1 MKGGNTFRFLKYR
14 DEIKKKVVVSF
25 KTNCFDDDNNL
36 DSYFASAVEKW
47 TDSSSSEQFLTFRR
61 KISPYVLSLKLIIFH
76 QDLICRE
83 LKVFWEQLDDAC
95 LPPALDLIANLAC
108 DIREDFFNHIDDFL
122 PLVVGAIIRNAKN
135 AELLSHCF
143 NCLSHLVYF
152 LHRPMVK
159 NIQQTIKYFLP
170 VISHHSTDIP
180 RFSAECLAFLFRKF
194 HDKIGLLHIL
204 DKMIENPECLG
215 VVLVELL
222 LGVGEKV
229 HATSL
234 EVLPRLL
241 DSIFSSNCGNKQ
253 HPHLIYDDC
262 EGKNQILSSYNTT
275 SKLGISSKDLSI
287 DPKILTAVSYSL
299 SQLAKRNPS
308 AEQISYVIQH
318 LTLQCQCLSTENSQY
333 FSEYVSLLTSFLQS
347 IAQSDFMPLFEE
359 NISQI
364 LTILTNCYSSR
375 DVINLCCLFLQSTS
389 GRYNPYHFIKSV
401 IQNKTQETEG
411 RFEFLKEL
419 AKYPKFDKELSPNLI
434 HLLLDIYSQRTSN
447 SISSQS
453 FCVFDSVFRIA
464 LIKQLISDEPNTYIK
479 PLPVEITLNLL
490 IGAIKQLAD
499 DIHCSNESNIGT
511 FFSYFM
517 FVH

>member
-1 MKGGNTFRFLKYR
+1 MAHYSTFGVTYWHAMKGGNTFRFLKYR

-95 LPPALDLIANLAC
+95 LPPAL
-108 DIREDFFNHIDDFL
+108 
-122 PLVVGAIIRNAKN
+122 
-135 AELLSHCF
+135 EL
-143 NCLSHLVYF
+143 
-152 LHRPMVK
+152 
-159 NIQQTIKYFLP
+159 
-170 VISHHSTDIP
+170 
-180 RFSAECLAFLFRKF
+180 
-194 HDKIGLLHIL
+194 
-204 DKMIENPECLG
+204 CLG

-419 AKYPKFDKELSPNLI
+419 AKYPKFDKEVSPNLI

-464 LIKQLISDEPNTYIK
+464 LIKQLILDEPNTVDNTYSFFIDFTCDVRNVIDWFLSPLFLLSNRNVTSYRK
-479 PLPVEITLNLL
+479 CCGCSHEFQVPLSIPIFCLSRVRPLPVEITLNLL

-499 DIHCSNESNIGT
+499 DIHCSNESNI
-511 FFSYFM
+511 
-517 FVH
+517 